1 MQHASAVGCAMAA
14 LIAGRACDAPAIDAF
29 SPRRLAEGRPLAEH
43 NVI

>member
-14 LIAGRACDAPAIDAF
+14 LIAGDACGAPAIDAF
-29 SPRRLAEGRPLAEH
+29 SPRRLAEGRPLAER